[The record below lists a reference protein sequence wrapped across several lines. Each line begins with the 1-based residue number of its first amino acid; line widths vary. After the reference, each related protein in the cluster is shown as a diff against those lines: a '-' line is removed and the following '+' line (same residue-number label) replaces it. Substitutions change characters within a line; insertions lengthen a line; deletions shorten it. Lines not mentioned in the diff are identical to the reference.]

1 MIEKTVTIEEAQTQL
16 SDLLTLIAQGKEV
29 IIAKGKKPVAKLIP
43 LSQSSAQKAQAR
55 TFGEYKG
62 QIWVSDDFDAPL
74 PDDFLAWKPG
84 YVKLLIDTH
93 VFLWLMDEPEKLSGK
108 ALEACKNR
116 ENQIYLSVVSPW
128 EIEIKRQL
136 GKLRLKLPLRTIIE
150 EQQEKNGLQILA
162 VELEHVL
169 ALGNLIRHHAD
180 PFDRLL
186 IAQAIVEDADLVTAD
201 PLFSKYPVKLY
212 W

>member
-1 MIEKTVTIEEAQTQL
+1 M
-16 SDLLTLIAQGKEV
+16 
-29 IIAKGKKPVAKLIP
+29 
-43 LSQSSAQKAQAR
+43 
-55 TFGEYKG
+55 
-62 QIWVSDDFDAPL
+62 
-74 PDDFLAWKPG
+74 
-84 YVKLLIDTH
+84 
-93 VFLWLMDEPEKLSGK
+93 
-108 ALEACKNR
+108 
-116 ENQIYLSVVSPW
+116 VSPW

>member
-1 MIEKTVTIEEAQTQL
+1 M
-16 SDLLTLIAQGKEV
+16 
-29 IIAKGKKPVAKLIP
+29 
-43 LSQSSAQKAQAR
+43 
-55 TFGEYKG
+55 
-62 QIWVSDDFDAPL
+62 
-74 PDDFLAWKPG
+74 
-84 YVKLLIDTH
+84 KLLIDTH

-108 ALEACKNR
+108 ALEVCKNR

-150 EQQEKNGLQILA
+150 EQQEKNGLQMLA

-169 ALGNLIRHHAD
+169 TLGNLIRHHAD

-186 IAQAIVEDADLVTAD
+186 IAQAIVEYADLVTAD
-201 PLFSKYPVKLY
+201 PLFSKHPVKLY

>member
-1 MIEKTVTIEEAQTQL
+1 
-16 SDLLTLIAQGKEV
+16 
-29 IIAKGKKPVAKLIP
+29 
-43 LSQSSAQKAQAR
+43 
-55 TFGEYKG
+55 
-62 QIWVSDDFDAPL
+62 
-74 PDDFLAWKPG
+74 
-84 YVKLLIDTH
+84 VKLLIDTH

>member
-1 MIEKTVTIEEAQTQL
+1 M
-16 SDLLTLIAQGKEV
+16 
-29 IIAKGKKPVAKLIP
+29 
-43 LSQSSAQKAQAR
+43 
-55 TFGEYKG
+55 
-62 QIWVSDDFDAPL
+62 
-74 PDDFLAWKPG
+74 
-84 YVKLLIDTH
+84 KLLIDTH